1 MSTAAAPNPTPT
13 DLVEPQPWRNRLS
26 FGLGTLGRDMT
37 AAMVS
42 MFLMYYLTEVLD
54 VTGSMVAAV
63 TTILVVMRIF
73 DAVND
78 PFMGVI
84 VDNTRSR
91 WGKFK
96 PWITGG
102 ALLWGLTTV
111 LMFVD
116 TGLQGVAFLV
126 VFTLVYLAW
135 EISYTIND
143 ISFYGLLPSLTR
155 SQKEREAIGVI
166 ARICANIGLFS
177 VVAGIVPVTTLLG
190 ERLGSLQR
198 GWFTL
203 AVVLAVVMV
212 AFQALTVV
220 FARQRVEV
228 PAEHT
233 PLRDLAKVIGRNDQL
248 LWVTLGMLLFMA
260 GYTGTTSLGIYYFKY
275 VYGDEGMYSVFAIV
289 LGVAQLAGLAVFP
302 LVAKVLRRRAIHLVA
317 TVLCVT
323 GLLVFA
329 LAGQNMLVIGVAGV
343 LLFVGQAFIQLLM
356 LMFVADCVE
365 YGEWKLGRRNESVT
379 FSLQPFIYKGSN
391 ALGTALVGIAL
402 LTSGISDIASP
413 EDMTDAGVTVFK
425 VVMMVIP
432 MVLMVASWVVL
443 RAKYRIDEE
452 RYATII
458 ADLRARESAAAH
470 PAG

>member
-1 MSTAAAPNPTPT
+1 MSSVATP
-13 DLVEPQPWRNRLS
+13 LPAVESEPRPWRNRLA

-42 MFLMYYLTEVLD
+42 MFLMFYLSDVLD
-54 VTGSMVAAV
+54 VSEPVLAAV
-63 TTILVVMRIF
+63 TVILVVMRIF

-78 PFMGVI
+78 PFMGVV

-96 PWITGG
+96 PWIAVG

-116 TGLQGVAFLV
+116 TGLRGTAFLV

-155 SQKEREAIGVI
+155 NQKEREAIGVI
-166 ARICANIGLFS
+166 ARICANIGLFAV
-177 VVAGIVPVTTLLG
+177 VVAIVPITTMLG
-190 ERLGSLQR
+190 ERLGSLQQ
-198 GWFTL
+198 GWL
-203 AVVLAVVMV
+203 VLSVILVVVML
-212 AFQALTVV
+212 AFQSLTVV
-220 FARQRVEV
+220 FARQRVAV
-228 PAEHT
+228 PVEHT
-233 PLRDLAKVIGRNDQL
+233 PLRDLARVIGKNDQL
-248 LWVTLGMLLFMA
+248 LWVTLAMVIFMA
-260 GYTGTTSLGIYYFKY
+260 GYTATTSLGIYYFKY
-275 VYGDEGMYSVFAIV
+275 VYRDEGMYSIFAAI
-289 LGVAQLAGLAVFP
+289 LGVAQLTGLAVFP
-302 LVAKVLRRRAIHLVA
+302 LVAKVLSRRAIHLLA
-317 TVLCVT
+317 TVLCVG

-329 LAGQNMLVIGVAGV
+329 LAAQDMLVIGVAGV

-391 ALGTALVGIAL
+391 ALGTALVGLAL
-402 LTSGISDIASP
+402 LWSGISRIASP
-413 EDMTDAGVTVFK
+413 SEMTEAGINNFK
-425 VVMMVIP
+425 VVMMIIP
-432 MVLMVASWVVL
+432 LILMIISWVIL
-443 RAKYRIDEE
+443 RAKYRIDEP
-452 RYATII
+452 RYAAIV
-458 ADLRARESAAAH
+458 AELAAREARTTAN
-470 PAG
+470 

>member
-1 MSTAAAPNPTPT
+1 MSTAAAGTAPT
-13 DLVEPQPWRNRLS
+13 DAAVEPRPWRNRLS

-42 MFLMYYLTEVLD
+42 MFLMFYLTDVLD
-54 VTGSMVAAV
+54 VSGQMVAAV
-63 TTILVVMRIF
+63 TVILVVMRVF

-96 PWITGG
+96 PWITVG
-102 ALLWGLTTV
+102 ALLWGITTV

-116 TGLQGVAFLV
+116 TGLQGTAFLV

-166 ARICANIGLFS
+166 ARISANIGLFAV
-177 VVAGIVPVTTLLG
+177 VVAIIPVTTMLG
-190 ERLGSLQR
+190 ERLGSLQQ
-198 GWFTL
+198 GWFAL
-203 AVVLAVVMV
+203 AIILVVVML
-212 AFQALTVV
+212 AFQSLTVL
-220 FARQRVEV
+220 FARQRVAV

-233 PLRDLAKVIGRNDQL
+233 PVKDLVRVIGKNDQL

-275 VYGDEGMYSVFAIV
+275 VYGDEGMYSVFAAV
-289 LGVAQLAGLAVFP
+289 LGVAQLTGLAVFP
-302 LVAKVLRRRAIHLVA
+302 LVARVLRRRGIHLLA
-317 TVLCVT
+317 TVLCVV
-323 GLLVFA
+323 GLLIFA

-365 YGEWKLGRRNESVT
+365 YGEWKLGRRNESIT

-402 LTSGISDIASP
+402 LTSGISEISSP
-413 EDMTDAGVTVFK
+413 DEMTDAGVDAFK
-425 VVMMVIP
+425 LVMMVIP
-432 MVLMVASWVVL
+432 MLLMVASWVIL

-452 RYATII
+452 RYAAIV
-458 ADLRARESAAAH
+458 ADLRAREVTVV
-470 PAG
+470 